1 MKWKNKI
8 FKEHSL
14 AEFEDLTF
22 EVYRYQIEHCE
33 VYSNYVSALG
43 KSNPGDIE
51 AIPFLPISFFKSKRI
66 ISNEFQESQI
76 LFKSSG
82 TEGLRS
88 LHELADIELYKASF
102 EYAYQKFVGS
112 IENQVIIGLLPNYI
126 EQGDSSLVYMVDSL
140 MKKSKDKRSR
150 FILHDLEEIKN
161 TLAQVQLTDKTLVLF
176 GVAYSLLD
184 LCGND
189 IDLSETIV
197 IETGGM
203 KGKRRELSKE
213 ALHKKLK
220 KDLNITNLYSEY
232 GMTELLSQAY
242 CSNDFQFEAPPWM
255 KICIRDLSDPFTLL
269 DDNIRGG
276 VNIIDLANVYSCSF
290 IATEDTG
297 MSFGNRFQ
305 IKGRIQR
312 SDLRGCNLLVE

>member
-1 MKWKNKI
+1 M
-8 FKEHSL
+8 